1 MLSKYN
7 SKRSVDWGVDTTGYV
22 FKKAA
27 DLKKDIKYPVRGL
40 YISSD
45 NGFGEGA
52 VIITDGFMV
61 NCPQRMVETFKK
73 ILDDAEA
80 VEDIK
85 AGKETFHV
93 ETYYNK
99 KQKKDLFD
107 IVFD

>member
-1 MLSKYN
+1 MLSKFN
-7 SKRSVDWGVDTTGYV
+7 SQKSVDWGVNTEGYV
-22 FKKAA
+22 FKKAS
-27 DLKKDIKYPVRGL
+27 DLKLETKYSVKGL
-40 YISSD
+40 YISAD

-61 NCPQRMVETFKK
+61 NCPQRMVEKFKQ
-73 ILDDAEA
+73 IMGDPEA
-80 VEDIK
+80 VESIK

-99 KQKKDLFD
+99 RQKKDLFD

>member
-1 MLSKYN
+1 MLSKFN
-7 SKRSVDWGVDTTGYV
+7 SQKSVDWGVNTEGYV

-27 DLKKDIKYPVRGL
+27 DLKLETHYSVKGL
-40 YISSD
+40 YISAD

-61 NCPQRMVETFKK
+61 NCPQRMVDKFKQ
-73 ILDDAEA
+73 IMGDPEA
-80 VEDIK
+80 VESIK

-99 KQKKDLFD
+99 RQKKDLFD

>member
-1 MLSKYN
+1 MLSKFN
-7 SKRSVDWGVDTTGYV
+7 LKRTVDWGVNTEGYV
-22 FKKAA
+22 FKKAS
-27 DLKKDIKYPVRGL
+27 DLKLDTHYAVKGL
-40 YISSD
+40 YISAD

-73 ILDDAEA
+73 IL
-80 VEDIK
+80 EDEESIAQIK

-93 ETYYNK
+93 ETYFNK
-99 KQKKDLFD
+99 KQKKELFD

>member
-1 MLSKYN
+1 MLSKFN
-7 SKRSVDWGVDTTGYV
+7 SKKSVDWGVNTEGYV
-22 FKKAA
+22 FKKAS
-27 DLKKDIKYPVRGL
+27 DLKLDTHYSVKGL
-40 YISSD
+40 YISAD

-80 VEDIK
+80 VEQIK

-93 ETYYNK
+93 ETYFNK
-99 KQKKDLFD
+99 KQKKELFD

>member
-1 MLSKYN
+1 MLSKIN
-7 SKRSVDWGVDTTGYV
+7 SQKSVDWGVNTEGYV
-22 FKKAA
+22 FKKAS
-27 DLKKDIKYPVRGL
+27 DLKLETKYSVKGL
-40 YISSD
+40 YISAD

-61 NCPQRMVETFKK
+61 NCPQRMVEKFKQ
-73 ILDDAEA
+73 IMGDPEA
-80 VEDIK
+80 VESIK

-99 KQKKDLFD
+99 RQKKDLFD

>member
-1 MLSKYN
+1 MLSKFN
-7 SKRSVDWGVDTTGYV
+7 TKKSVDWGVNTEGYV
-22 FKKAA
+22 FKKAS
-27 DLKKDIKYPVRGL
+27 DLKLETKYSVKGL

-73 ILDDAEA
+73 ILNDPEA
-80 VEDIK
+80 VEEIK